1 MRKELLTLREIMEK
15 RDVQWCVVP
24 TDDYHA
30 SEYVGDY
37 FKCRAYVS
45 GFTGS
50 AGTLLVG
57 REWAGLWTDGRYF
70 LQAEAQLRGSGISL
84 MKSGEPGVPTL
95 TAFLSENLKPGETL
109 AFDGRTVSWQACQHY
124 REIAREAEASLRI
137 DLDLVGE
144 IWEDRP
150 ALSAAP
156 AFELPLHA
164 TGRSRADKLAL
175 VREAMRLEN
184 AGTLVLSSLM
194 DICWLMNLRG
204 GDVACTP
211 VVLSYAVVTP
221 EKAVLF
227 LNPAVLSPEI
237 REHLAEDGVE
247 VAPYEAVEEEIRRIT
262 AGTTVWMDL
271 KVVNCALR
279 AAVPEGVAVLNK
291 TNPTV
296 LPKAVKNATEV
307 ANFREAHV
315 KDGVAVTRLMY
326 WLKKNIG
333 TLPMDEISVAEKL
346 ESLRREQPGY
356 LMPSFHPIIAWG
368 PHGAIIHYSATEE
381 TNWAVQ
387 PRSFLLADTGGHYME
402 GTTDITRTFA
412 MGPLTNEEKE
422 LYTRVLMGHL
432 RLGAARFR
440 HGCSGLSLDC
450 LAHGPLWEIGMD
462 YNHGTGHGVGYVLS
476 VHEGPQSFRWWKP
489 AGTEPA
495 VLEPGM
501 ITSDEPGVYLE
512 GKFGVRL
519 ENLTVV
525 CEDQTNAFGR
535 FLRLEYLTLV
545 PFDLDAIV
553 PEMLEERDRRC
564 LNAYHALVQEKILPH
579 LSDPEERAWLIRAT
593 RAI

>member
-1 MRKELLTLREIMEK
+1 MRSELIRLREAMAR
-15 RDVQWCVVP
+15 RDIQWCMIP

-30 SEYVGDY
+30 SEYVGAY
-37 FKCRAYVS
+37 FMCRAYVS

-70 LQAEAQLRGSGISL
+70 LQAEAQLKDSGICL

-95 TAFLSENLKPGETL
+95 TEFLCGCLKPGDTF
-109 AFDGRTVSWQACQHY
+109 AFDGRTVSFQMCRRLA
-124 REIAREAEASLRI
+124 EIARDAEAEVRI
-137 DLDLVGE
+137 DLDLPGE

-150 ALSAAP
+150 ALSAEP
-156 AFELPLHA
+156 AFELPLYA
-164 TGRSRADKLAL
+164 TGKSRADKLAL
-175 VREAMRLEN
+175 VRESLRKNDAQ
-184 AGTLVLSSLM
+184 TLVLSSLM

-211 VVLSYAVVTP
+211 VVLSYLVLTR
-221 EKAVLF
+221 ERAVLF
-227 LNPAVLSPEI
+227 LNEKVLSPEI
-237 REHLAEDGVE
+237 RAHLAEDGVE
-247 VAPYEAVEEEIRRIT
+247 IAPYDAVVEEIRRLP
-262 AGTTVWMDL
+262 AGSRVQMDL
-271 KVVNCALR
+271 SVVNCALR
-279 AAVPEGVAVLNK
+279 AAVPEGVEVLNRV
-291 TNPTV
+291 NPTV
-296 LPKAVKNATEV
+296 LPKAVKNETEV

-315 KDGVAVTRLMY
+315 KDGVAVTRLMC

-333 TLPMDEISVAEKL
+333 RIPMDEISVAEKL

-356 LMPSFHPIIAWG
+356 LMPSFHPIVAWG
-368 PHGAIIHYSATEE
+368 PHGAIIHYSATQESC
-381 TNWAVQ
+381 WAVQ

-412 MGPLTNEEKE
+412 MGPLTEEEKQ

-440 HGCSGLSLDC
+440 YGCSGMSLDC

-476 VHEGPQSFRWWKP
+476 VHEGPQGFRWRK
-489 AGTEPA
+489 AGSAEPA
-495 VLEPGM
+495 VLEPG
-501 ITSDEPGVYLE
+501 IYLE

-525 CEDQTNAFGR
+525 CEDVTNEFGR
-535 FLRLEYLTLV
+535 FLRLEYLTMV
-545 PFDLDAIV
+545 PFDLDAV
-553 PEMLEERDRRC
+553 CPELLEERDRRC
-564 LNAYHALVQEKILPH
+564 LNAYHAQVREKILPR
-579 LSDPEERAWLIRAT
+579 LTDPEEKAWLLEAT
-593 RAI
+593 RPI